1 MMGIYGN
8 KRPSRGRGR
17 MRETKNALPDVGMK
31 IPNSEEGIKSLSLNL
46 FDCG

>member
-1 MMGIYGN
+1 MMDIYGN

-31 IPNSEEGIKSLSLNL
+31 IQKSVEGIKSPPLTIS
-46 FDCG
+46 D